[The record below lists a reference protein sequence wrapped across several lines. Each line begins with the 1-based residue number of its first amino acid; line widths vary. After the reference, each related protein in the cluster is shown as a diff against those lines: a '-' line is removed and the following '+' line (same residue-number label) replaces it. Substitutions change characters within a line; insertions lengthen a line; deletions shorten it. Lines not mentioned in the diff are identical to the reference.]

1 MSQVHIEVNLL
12 GRRFAVGCP
21 KEEQASLVESVALLE
36 QRMAEVR
43 DVGRVVEVDKIAII
57 AALNLANDL
66 LKLQKNP
73 PPSASDLDIE
83 EIQRKIDAMNDTID
97 QAMLEQNR
105 MF

>member
-21 KEEQASLVESVALLE
+21 KEEQASLVEAVALLE

-57 AALNLANDL
+57 AALCGLDPGTAARA
-66 LKLQKNP
+66 
-73 PPSASDLDIE
+73 ASDSE
-83 EIQRKIDAMNDTID
+83 A
-97 QAMLEQNR
+97 
-105 MF
+105 